1 MNSVPFIDLAWQ
13 WSEIEQEIE
22 RPVLELLR
30 SGSYVSGK
38 RVSEFESDFADK
50 SNSKFAVGMNSG
62 TSALH
67 AGLSHYD
74 FTKED
79 EIITTSHTFIASVSS
94 ILLAGATPV
103 LVDVNENGLMDKKSF
118 LEAVSPKTRGVLFV
132 HLYGSC
138 VDENLISEAKKLGL
152 RIFEDASQSHLALF
166 RSGLPVGSF
175 GEFTAYSF
183 YPGKNLGAVGES
195 GILTTSDESVYE
207 YAKRFRNW
215 GSSVKYDHREF
226 GLNYRMD
233 EIQALVLRAKLK
245 RLEQWTKEREEIASK
260 YNQAIQSNNKVDL
273 VNSLSGR
280 PVYHQ
285 YVVRVSDREVAQK
298 FFREQEIETSIHYP
312 IPVHKQKAL
321 EGRFRRVESLKV
333 TERLVDRIL
342 SVPIFPGMKSWQ
354 ILKVAEAISNC
365 P

>member
-1 MNSVPFIDLAWQ
+1 
-13 WSEIEQEIE
+13 
-22 RPVLELLR
+22 
-30 SGSYVSGK
+30 
-38 RVSEFESDFADK
+38 
-50 SNSKFAVGMNSG
+50 
-62 TSALH
+62 
-67 AGLSHYD
+67 
-74 FTKED
+74 
-79 EIITTSHTFIASVSS
+79 
-94 ILLAGATPV
+94 
-103 LVDVNENGLMDKKSF
+103 
-118 LEAVSPKTRGVLFV
+118 
-132 HLYGSC
+132 
-138 VDENLISEAKKLGL
+138 
-152 RIFEDASQSHLALF
+152 
-166 RSGLPVGSF
+166 
-175 GEFTAYSF
+175 
-183 YPGKNLGAVGES
+183 
-195 GILTTSDESVYE
+195 
-207 YAKRFRNW
+207 
-215 GSSVKYDHREF
+215 
-226 GLNYRMD
+226 
-233 EIQALVLRAKLK
+233 LK

-285 YVVRVSDREVAQK
+285 YVVRVSDREVVQK